1 MDEQVEEFRRKLAAG
16 EVGARDFIEVVARH
30 NHNGLIGTQYVDE
43 GDNWVEL
50 AIDYDEKLVG
60 NSDTGVLAS
69 GPIVSLCD
77 MASGLAISKTSGRFL
92 MTVTI
97 DLRVDYLRPAEVG
110 KRVYGR
116 MECYR
121 NTKSVAFVRGT
132 AHDGDPERPIAN
144 IVGTFMFLGAPS

>member
-1 MDEQVEEFRRKLAAG
+1 MNDEVEDFRKRMAAG
-16 EVGARDFIEVVARH
+16 KIPVREFIENIARH
-30 NHNGLIGTQYVDE
+30 NHNGLIGSKYIDE

-50 AIDYDEKLVG
+50 ALDYDEKLVG
-60 NSDTGVLAS
+60 NADTGVLAS
-69 GPIVSLCD
+69 GPIVSMCD

-110 KRVYGR
+110 KRVHGR

-121 NTKSVAFVRGT
+121 CTKSVAFVRGT

-144 IVGTFMFLGAPS
+144 IVGTFMFLGPPA